1 MTVTSEAGTR
11 DAEPGEPS
19 KRRRRGRP
27 ELESAQNR
35 LGFYLILPAII
46 ILLVVIGYPVVRAVV
61 MSFQKDPGL
70 DPATGLFTSGGFA
83 GSSNYVHWIFQRC
96 GDVKCPPGTLGS
108 QFWPSMSATIFFT
121 VASVT
126 SARVP
131 SEPMISWVRS

>member
-46 ILLVVIGYPVVRAVV
+46 MLLVVVCSPALPGTIMLLVVIGYPVVRAVV

-70 DPATGLFTSGGFA
+70 DPSTGLFVSGGFA
-83 GSSNYVHWIFQRC
+83 GFSNYVHWIFQRC
-96 GDVKCPPGTLGS
+96 GDVK
-108 QFWPSMSATIFFT
+108 
-121 VASVT
+121 
-126 SARVP
+126 
-131 SEPMISWVRS
+131 

>member
-27 ELESAQNR
+27 ELEGAQNR
-35 LGFYLILPAII
+35 LRVSRILPAIT

-70 DPATGLFTSGGFA
+70 DPATGLFVSGGLARF
-83 GSSNYVHWIFQRC
+83 SNYVPCAFRRL
-96 GDVKCPPGTLGS
+96 GAVK
-108 QFWPSMSATIFFT
+108 
-121 VASVT
+121 
-126 SARVP
+126 
-131 SEPMISWVRS
+131 